1 MIPLEIA
8 VDLEYTKST
17 MYTIFTVLIDLVF
30 FIDIIFVF
38 NTTLD
43 ENSVEILDR
52 KRIALVYLKS
62 RFTIDFLS
70 AFPVDFLNMLFIGET
85 N

>member
-52 KRIALVYLKS
+52 KRIALEYLKS
-62 RFTIDFLS
+62 KFTIDFLS
-70 AFPVDFLNMLFIGET
+70 AFPVDFLSMLFIGET